1 MSTKIK
7 KTSRKKAGLPPK
19 EKKSLTKVEYARLKK
34 AEETIKELAKPID
47 TFADELWDNV
57 KVLELQLKKVK
68 EKLRLRAIVSR
79 QNGKRFVNFI
89 LIDETISID
98 YSKFAGIFE
107 EKGMMFPMI
116 EFEDLSNAR
125 DLLIQNGITIP
136 MKEVEDMDKAL
147 DILEENN
154 IPLPT
159 RKSKK
164 AYIRKVKK

>member
-1 MSTKIK
+1 M
-7 KTSRKKAGLPPK
+7 K
-19 EKKSLTKVEYARLKK
+19 ELKK
-34 AEETIKELAKPID
+34 PVDKI
-47 TFADELWDNV
+47 ADNWFSDI
-57 KVLELQLKKVK
+57 KVLELQLKKLK
-68 EKLRLRAIVSR
+68 ERLRLRAITEK
-79 QNGKRFVNFI
+79 QNGKRFTNFM